1 MAKLDP
7 NNPIIKVMLSIIIL
21 YIICNYVLVEIIQK
35 DYDQNIIKDKVIQ
48 STTKEELEENVEI
61 IHKNTQSRFYLL
73 LGTCGILFI
82 LYVLFKYKTNKS
94 EGVALC
100 ALVVLGLSGKLLE
113 KLGIANCLTIPLI
126 DPEGKPGNVLL
137 FDMSYT
143 NFFAYFID
151 FIYAF
156 AFIQVGGSNL
166 KSVLNNNE
174 FIKLLT
180 DNLSIYADG
189 KFKPINIVRFVLYF
203 AVIVVFWSWGS
214 IVRPKVSLLVHK
226 YVGIPIIPKES
237 LENLKLKEDE
247 YPLQEFTTD
256 KLVFTYHT
264 IGIIAAGVIEGLLF
278 TGLLFPMRK
287 YFIYSLD
294 NKADF
299 SHDKWAVLAK
309 FLGLTVMIPVF
320 IILMVKYTLSN
331 NKDEYILPKMTSLAL
346 GQYLMIPIV
355 LFVLQ
360 SLLKIPTLDIIYK
373 NTKLAG
379 ILYILIPLLSTF
391 VIMKVFNYKGSN
403 FIDTDVDKEKLTE
416 AYMSESSK
424 ASVCDESQNKY
435 KYAVGFVTVV
445 FTILCFGPLLYAG
458 KLQPLNG
465 LLFLGTLVLILKT
478 VYSVQDNKESYNILN
493 PMRENEKGE
502 IDLDINTSVGT
513 VMACISVSAASLLI
527 FRNIR

>member
-1 MAKLDP
+1 V
-7 NNPIIKVMLSIIIL
+7 NV
-21 YIICNYVLVEIIQK
+21 VQK
-35 DYDQNIIKDKVIQ
+35 DYDFHTIKDKIIK
-48 STTKEELEENVEI
+48 STTKDELKGNMEI
-61 IHKNTQSRFYLL
+61 IHKNTSSRFYLL

-113 KLGIANCLTIPLI
+113 KLGLANCLTLPVI
-126 DPEGKPGNVLL
+126 DPEAKPGNVLL

-156 AFIQVGGSNL
+156 AFIQVGGTGL
-166 KSVLNNNE
+166 KSILKNNE

-189 KFKPINIVRFVLYF
+189 KFKPINIIRFVLYF

-214 IVRPKVSLLVHK
+214 IIRPKVSLLVHR

-237 LENLKLKEDE
+237 LENLKLDDDE

-294 NKADF
+294 NKSDF
-299 SHDKWAVLAK
+299 MNDKWGVLAK
-309 FLGLTVMIPVF
+309 FLSLTVMIPVF

-331 NKDEYILPKMTSLAL
+331 NKEEYTLPKMTSIAL
-346 GQYLMIPIV
+346 GQYLTIPIV

-360 SLLKIPTLDIIYK
+360 SLFKVPILDMV
-373 NTKLAG
+373 TKHKQMAG
-379 ILYILIPLLSTF
+379 ILYLILPVISSF
-391 VIMKVFNYKGSN
+391 IIMKVFKYNGSN
-403 FIDTDVDKEKLTE
+403 YIDEDVDKEKLTE
-416 AYMSESSK
+416 AYMSESAE
-424 ASVCDESQNKY
+424 ASVCDESQTKY

-445 FTILCFGPLLYAG
+445 FCILCFGPLVYAG

-465 LLFLGTLVLILKT
+465 LLLLGILVLILKT

-493 PMRENEKGE
+493 PVRENEKGE
-502 IDLDINTSVGT
+502 IDLDTNTSVGS
-513 VMACISVSAASLLI
+513 VMAGISVSTAALII